1 MPSDFFVSYTRS
13 DLRWAEWVAWELE
26 RAGKTTVLQAWDFNP
41 GENFVRRMSEA
52 LDQAARTIAIL
63 SEAYFKSAYS
73 RDEWTA
79 AFVHDRDG
87 QGRLLP
93 IRVELCEVPRLLAP
107 IVYIDLAGLGEAAAR
122 DALIAGIR
130 DGRRKPD
137 REPAFPG
144 SKMSIEQPPAAAR
157 RVRPRFPGSISHSV
171 SLHLA
176 FEYSEAFDR
185 CISVASRPPCNLQYE
200 DRGTGIIKAR
210 ISLNWKSAGELI
222 FFKVVDAGGMDTKV
236 DVASRPLLPTTIF
249 DWGKNENNL
258 AQIVSD
264 LRSMSPPSTDTSL
277 RAP

>member
-1 MPSDFFVSYTRS
+1 MPADFFVSYTKG

-26 RAGKTTVLQAWDFNP
+26 RAGRTTLSQAWDFNP

-79 AFVHDRDG
+79 AFVHDGDG

-107 IVYIDLAGLGEAAAR
+107 IVYIDLAGLGEVAAR

-130 DGRRKPD
+130 KGRRKLDKDPS
-137 REPAFPG
+137 FPG
-144 SKMSIEQPPAAAR
+144 SKMSIEQPPTPAR
-157 RVRPRFPGSISHSV
+157 RVGPRFPGFISPSV

-185 CISVASRPPCNLQYE
+185 CALIASRAPLNLQHE
-200 DRGTGIIKAR
+200 DRATGIIKAR
-210 ISLNWKSAGELI
+210 TSPNWKSAGELI
-222 FFKVVDAGGMDTKV
+222 FFNIVDAGGVAT
-236 DVASRPLLPTTIF
+236 DVKIASRPLISTTIF
-249 DWGKNENNL
+249 DWGKNEHNL
-258 AQIVSD
+258 AQIVSS
-264 LRSMSPPSTDTSL
+264 LRSMSPPSTGTGF
-277 RAP
+277 

>member
-1 MPSDFFVSYTRS
+1 MKSDFFVSYTKS

-26 RAGKTTVLQAWDFNP
+26 RTGKTTVLQAWDFNP

-79 AFVHDRDG
+79 AFVHDGDG

-130 DGRRKPD
+130 EGRRKPD
-137 REPAFPG
+137 KDPLFPG
-144 SKMSIEQPPAAAR
+144 SKIGIEQPPAAVQ
-157 RVRPRFPGSISHSV
+157 RVRPRFPGFISPSV
-171 SLHLA
+171 SLNLA
-176 FEYSEAFDR
+176 LEYGEAFYK
-185 CISVASRPPCNLQYE
+185 CISVASRAPCTLQYE
-200 DRGTGIIKAR
+200 DRSTGIIKAR
-210 ISLNWKSAGELI
+210 IGLNWKSWGELI
-222 FFKVVDAGGMDTKV
+222 FFKVVDTGGMATKV
-236 DVASRPLLPTTIF
+236 EVASRPIFPVTMF
-249 DWGKNENNL
+249 DWGKNDDNL
-258 AQIVSD
+258 AQIVSN
-264 LRSMSPPSTDTSL
+264 LSSMSPPSTGTCS
-277 RAP
+277 